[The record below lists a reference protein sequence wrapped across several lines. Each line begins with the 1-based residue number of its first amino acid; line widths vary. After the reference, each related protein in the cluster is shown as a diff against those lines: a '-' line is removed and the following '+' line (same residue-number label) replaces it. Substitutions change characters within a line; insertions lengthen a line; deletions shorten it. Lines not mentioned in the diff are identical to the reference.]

1 MRDSYV
7 NATLLKLVQGQ
18 ERLNQV
24 DSAATQAR
32 ERVESLTREEEA
44 WFARRR
50 ERELVKMRL
59 AVLRSQLADTERE
72 ESEGECV
79 WVIFSKFLS
88 LCYSLQ
94 REINCVS
101 FVMNWIQKVSQSS
114 ATRKLIFIVLSSQSK
129 CCTKAR
135 LT

>member
-7 NATLLKLVQGQ
+7 NATLLKLVRGQ

-24 DSAATQAR
+24 ASAATQAR

-72 ESEGECV
+72 ESEGACV
-79 WVIFSKFLS
+79 WVG
-88 LCYSLQ
+88 
-94 REINCVS
+94 NGAV
-101 FVMNWIQKVSQSS
+101 
-114 ATRKLIFIVLSSQSK
+114 
-129 CCTKAR
+129 
-135 LT
+135 